1 MTSQQPQAKPPN
13 PRRAWLW
20 LAWRS
25 ARVPIVVYLGIL
37 LLFAA
42 FENSLTYF
50 PVKYPAGEW
59 KPTGLV
65 IEDAEFTAA
74 DGTKLHGWYAPV
86 ENPTAVILFCH
97 GNAGNI
103 THRAD
108 LLYEMQT
115 SIGAS
120 ILALDY
126 RGYGKSEGA
135 PDEAGLKQDA
145 RAARAWLAQRAG
157 VSEQQIVLM
166 GESLGGAVAV
176 DLAAKDGARGLVLE
190 DTFTSLPDMAGY
202 HYPWLPA
209 RWLMRGRFDS
219 LGLIKQYHGP
229 LLMSHGTSDSIVPH
243 HYAEKLFSVAN
254 EPKQL
259 MWDTG
264 ADHNDP
270 RSAAFYAALRSF
282 LEQLP

>member
-13 PRRAWLW
+13 PRRARLW
-20 LAWRS
+20 LAWRI

-37 LLFAA
+37 LLFSA

-50 PVKYPAGEW
+50 PTKYPAGDW
-59 KPTGLV
+59 KPAGLV
-65 IEDAEFTAA
+65 LEEAEFTAA
-74 DGTKLHGWYAPV
+74 DGTKLHGWYAAV

-120 ILALDY
+120 ILAFDY
-126 RGYGKSEGA
+126 RGYGKSEGS

-145 RAARAWLAQRAG
+145 RSARAWLAQRAG
-157 VSEQQIVLM
+157 VSEQRVVLM

-219 LGLIKQYHGP
+219 LELIKKYHGP
-229 LLMSHGTSDSIVPH
+229 LLMSHGTSDTIVPH
-243 HYAEKLFSVAN
+243 HYAEKLFAVAN

-259 MWDTG
+259 VWDTG

-270 RSAAFYAALRSF
+270 RSAAFYAALQSF